1 MKIEHIAIWCRELEK
16 MKAFYERYF
25 DAKAGEKYVNSQKG
39 FSSYF
44 LRFSEGCRLELM
56 HREDIRDQKSSEEE
70 TPGLAHFAFSV
81 GRRER
86 VDKLTERLRA
96 DGHRISGEPR
106 TTGDGYYESTIRD
119 PEGNLIEI
127 TS

>member
-1 MKIEHIAIWCRELEK
+1 MKIEHIAIWCRDLEK

-70 TPGLAHFAFSV
+70 TPGLAHIAFSA
-81 GRRER
+81 GSRER
-86 VDKLTERLRA
+86 VDQVTARLRA

-127 TS
+127 TC

>member
-1 MKIEHIAIWCRELEK
+1 MKIEHIAIWCRDLEK

-25 DAKAGEKYVNSQKG
+25 SGEAGDKYVNSQKG

-56 HREDIRDQKSSEEE
+56 HREDIRGKKSMEVEF
-70 TPGLAHFAFSV
+70 TGLAHIAFSV
-81 GRRER
+81 GSRER
-86 VDKLTERLRA
+86 VDQLTARLRA

-127 TS
+127 TC